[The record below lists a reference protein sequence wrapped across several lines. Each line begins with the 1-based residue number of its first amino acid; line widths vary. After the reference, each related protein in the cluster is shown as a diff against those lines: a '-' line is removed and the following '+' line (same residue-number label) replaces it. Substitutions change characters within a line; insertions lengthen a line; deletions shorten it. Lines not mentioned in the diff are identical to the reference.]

1 MKVTSIKNKCIATML
16 ATVILVM
23 QIPSI
28 FALPNSHPLS
38 LNQIS
43 SEANALINIALE
55 NGIVPD
61 KESGQVTDLYLA
73 GEIPIYEVDSSND
86 LVEINTIDGIMNKYM
101 GGKNKSESIYFT
113 QNVLYEEFD
122 VTTKCKYGTL
132 LMTMAQNNIK
142 EGTDRGNPI
151 LARVTYNGIK
161 EGHFVIV

>member
-1 MKVTSIKNKCIATML
+1 
-16 ATVILVM
+16 
-23 QIPSI
+23 
-28 FALPNSHPLS
+28 
-38 LNQIS
+38 
-43 SEANALINIALE
+43 
-55 NGIVPD
+55 
-61 KESGQVTDLYLA
+61 
-73 GEIPIYEVDSSND
+73 
-86 LVEINTIDGIMNKYM
+86 MNKYV
-101 GGKNKSESIYFT
+101 GGENKSESIYFI

>member
-61 KESGQVTDLYLA
+61 KKVARLR
-73 GEIPIYEVDSSND
+73 IY
-86 LVEINTIDGIMNKYM
+86 TWQ
-101 GGKNKSESIYFT
+101 GKFQSMK
-113 QNVLYEEFD
+113 
-122 VTTKCKYGTL
+122 
-132 LMTMAQNNIK
+132 
-142 EGTDRGNPI
+142 
-151 LARVTYNGIK
+151 
-161 EGHFVIV
+161 